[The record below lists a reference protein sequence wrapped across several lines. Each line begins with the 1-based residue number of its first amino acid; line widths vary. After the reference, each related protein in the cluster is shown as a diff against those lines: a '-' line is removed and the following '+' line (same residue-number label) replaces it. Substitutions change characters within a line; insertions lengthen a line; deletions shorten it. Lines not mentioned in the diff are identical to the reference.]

1 MSKLVATDPVLID
14 TRSHSVNL
22 GYRNSTEREEFFPNF
37 TAVWRGKA
45 YHVDM
50 EATRYAFADGDL
62 SEWRIFARHI
72 REGYT
77 DLARRALGDACA
89 PLVVEWLKSDAY
101 RASRAAAFARQI
113 ANTLRDERYS
123 TNRTRE
129 LLDAHFS
136 ELTDADSARLH
147 QAADVLDEFLALVQA

>member
-1 MSKLVATDPVLID
+1 MTKLAASDPVLID
-14 TRSHSVNL
+14 TRSHSVSL
-22 GYRNSTEREEFFPNF
+22 GYRRSLEKEEFFPNF

-50 EATRYAFADGDL
+50 EASRYAFSDGTL

-77 DLARRALGDACA
+77 ELARMALGDACK
-89 PLVVEWLKSDAY
+89 PLVLAWLDSDTY
-101 RASRAAAFARQI
+101 KVSRAQAFARQI
-113 ANTLRDERYS
+113 ASTLREERYS
-123 TNRTRE
+123 THRTHE

-136 ELTDADSARLH
+136 ELTDEDSARLH
-147 QAADVLDEFLALVQA
+147 KAADILDQFLVLVQA